1 MGLAA
6 EIFSNLL
13 LFFLVF
19 GMSAT
24 VEIGHMRRQLNK
36 RRAFLTG
43 LSMQFI
49 ILPFLG
55 FLVVTILRLDAPLGI
70 TLLVITS
77 SPGGSYSNWCVY
89 YFWLLR
95 LVELG
100 SKPANLIRLDVI
112 VSFSWLCLWNLQ
124 HWYLHPLSIFYFI
137 LLSQVVFPLQRWLSS
152 FRGNDG
158 RIYNIFCGNAST
170 QFINIFHHYLWRSRC
185 CEGTG
190 LGSIIYIVGYYNFSH
205 YVRII
210 L

>member
-6 EIFSNLL
+6 VIFSNLL

-24 VEIGHMRRQLNK
+24 VEIGHMRRQLNN

-55 FLVVTILRLDAPLGI
+55 FLVVTMLRLDAPLGI

-77 SPGGSYSNWCVY
+77 SPGGSYSNWCVSY
-89 YFWLLR
+89 TMTTCGIWISSEPSKSNTTWCFCTRLYLWNGRNKYLQLLR
-95 LVELG
+95 FLF
-100 SKPANLIRLDVI
+100 I
-112 VSFSWLCLWNLQ
+112 
-124 HWYLHPLSIFYFI
+124 FI

-152 FRGNDG
+152 IRGNDG
-158 RIYNIFCGNAST
+158 RFYNILCGHATT
-170 QFINIFHHYLWRSRC
+170 QFVNIFHYYLWRSRC

-190 LGSIIYIVGYYNFSH
+190 LGGIIYIVGYYNFSH